1 MKSENNNIWD
11 QIAVG
16 WILIWT
22 VGSIA
27 LFFLFRP
34 EMVAGIGLL
43 LTPFIIC
50 GFFIPFFIIYQKS
63 DLSFLEVRKRIF
75 GVGSGRSKKI
85 RYFCLVTIPATIF
98 FIMYLL
104 KYPESYLNFGPQYTK
119 QFVYNLAF
127 IQLVYLIAYVGYWNE
142 RRWGIYLYMS
152 NTVFSILVRNY
163 GFGIPIRGIDII
175 WDLFVIVYGYI
186 YMPNRAEKKL

>member
-1 MKSENNNIWD
+1 MRPLGPGVIIAAEKMNSENNNIWD
-11 QIAVG
+11 QIAIC
-16 WILIWT
+16 WILIWA

-50 GFFIPFFIIYQKS
+50 GFFIPFFIFYQKS
-63 DLSFLEVRKRIF
+63 DLSFPKIRKRIF
-75 GVGSGRSKKI
+75 EVRSGRSKKI

-104 KYPESYLNFGPQYTK
+104 KYPESYLS
-119 QFVYNLAF
+119 
-127 IQLVYLIAYVGYWNE
+127 YWNE
-142 RRWGIYLYMS
+142 RRWGIYLYMT
-152 NTVFSILVRNY
+152 NAVFSILVRKY
-163 GFGIPIRGIDII
+163 GFGIPVRGIDII
-175 WDLFVIVYGYI
+175 WDLFVIVYGFI